1 MIERYNRKTAGSKR
15 FTAQYRRHLADP
27 RVAAGFRL
35 EWKEIVYPIVAVRSS
50 GSKIWDVDGNEYI
63 DLVNGYGPIMFGHA
77 PEFVTRAIREQL
89 EHGYETGPQSPLA
102 GKVADLICEFTG
114 MDRVTFCN
122 TGSEAV
128 TAALRV
134 ARTITA
140 RDKIVLFTGAYH
152 GMFDE
157 VVVKGV
163 KGPNGLRS
171 LPVAPGIPR
180 GKVENVTVLDYG
192 TPEALSYIEAHANE
206 LAAVLVEPVQ
216 SRHPALRPIEFLKQ
230 VRRITEQSGTALI
243 FDEVV
248 TGFRVHPGGCQ
259 ALFGI
264 KADLATYGK
273 VLAGGMPIG
282 VLAGSAAFMDAL
294 DGGMWNYGDES
305 YPETGVTFFAGT
317 FVRHPLAMAA
327 TWAVLNHLKN
337 AGSDLWTQLENKTV
351 RMADALNAF
360 LQERQVPA
368 HVDTFGSIAALTF
381 PAELTHAGLLYYYS
395 RERGLHVQEG
405 FPLFLTTAHSDEDIA
420 RVVEAFKE
428 SILEMQAAG
437 FLPGATSTALS
448 ANGHAGPSI
457 AYTNGHGRFAEGNLQ
472 APIAPI
478 ANTTPGESSGPRRA
492 PVTESQL
499 EILLAAKISDEA
511 SCAFNESFT
520 LKLRG
525 ELDLQVL
532 SKALNTVIARHDALR
547 ASFSEDNQ
555 YQEFANEL
563 VLNPSLDDLSALGEV
578 TRRAWIEKIAED
590 EARTPFDLNHGPMVR
605 VRLIKLDEREHH
617 LMFTSHHS
625 VCDGWST
632 NVILDE
638 LSRSYSA
645 MHKGETCKLP
655 QAMSFSVYAE
665 AQRQHFTSP
674 QCESTEKYWLEQF
687 KRPVP
692 QLDLPLD
699 RPRPSVRSNKGA
711 TRRRHVSSEIHQAV
725 KKAGAQHKCTLFATL
740 LAGFQALLGRLSG
753 QDDIVV
759 GIPAAGQSILEDATL
774 VGHCVNFLPVRADL
788 SSDPSMSEFLGQ
800 VRRTLLDAYEH
811 QNYTYGRLIQKLAIQ
826 RDPSRLPLLE
836 VQFNLERVGAGMSFS
851 GLEVEVDPNSKA
863 FVNQDLFLNVIESD
877 AGLVL
882 DCDYN
887 AGLFDAATIDRWLG
901 HYETLLKGIA
911 ADAEQPLSR
920 LPLLSEAETRLITVK
935 WNDTQSDYPS
945 ELCVHQ
951 LFEEQARR
959 TPEAIAVVCEDAQLT
974 YAQLNEKAD
983 QLAAYLTELGVGS
996 GSLVGVFVERSVE
1009 MIVALMGVLKA
1020 GAAYVPMDPTYPAS
1034 RIAFVLED
1042 AKASV
1047 LLTQEKLIGLL
1058 PTSDARVVCLDTDWD
1073 TIVRAKQGRIPVSLG
1088 SEELAYVIYTSGS
1101 TGKPKGVEIPHR
1113 AVVNLLC
1120 SMRKKPGIK
1129 SSDVLL
1135 AVTTLS
1141 FDIAALEMFLPL
1153 CVGARV
1159 VVVSRA
1165 TASDGSQLLAQ
1176 LLNSKAT
1183 LIQAT
1188 PVTFRLLIEAGWS
1201 WTPALT
1207 VLCGGEALPRELANQ
1222 LLERSES
1229 VWNMYGPTETTIWS
1243 SAGKIAASDGPVT
1256 IALPIDNTQF
1266 YVLDARGQQAP
1277 IGKVGELYIGGAGL
1291 ARGYYNRPDLTAEKF
1306 VDGLLPDKPQA
1317 RLYRT
1322 GDMVRQLADGA
1333 LQFLGRADNQI
1344 KLRGFRIE
1352 LGEIEGTLLQ
1362 HPAIRL
1368 AVVSVHEDA
1377 SGHKRLIAY
1386 LVTEDQAVTVAS
1398 MREFLLGK
1406 LPDYMVPSA
1415 VVLLDAMP
1423 LTPNG
1428 KVDRS
1433 ALHPPDALRAAAAKQ
1448 FTAPRTAQEKTMA
1461 DIWASVLRL
1470 DHVGITDDLFE
1481 LGADS
1486 LHIFQIAARAN
1497 KEGIRIA
1504 PALFL
1509 KHRTIGE
1516 LVAQIGGGDV
1526 EVRALRE
1533 MPVIAKVSRE
1543 KYRVQRSALQNELGR
1558 RNGSA

>member
-1 MIERYNRKTAGSKR
+1 M
-15 FTAQYRRHLADP
+15 
-27 RVAAGFRL
+27 
-35 EWKEIVYPIVAVRSS
+35 
-50 GSKIWDVDGNEYI
+50 
-63 DLVNGYGPIMFGHA
+63 
-77 PEFVTRAIREQL
+77 
-89 EHGYETGPQSPLA
+89 
-102 GKVADLICEFTG
+102 
-114 MDRVTFCN
+114 
-122 TGSEAV
+122 
-128 TAALRV
+128 
-134 ARTITA
+134 
-140 RDKIVLFTGAYH
+140 
-152 GMFDE
+152 
-157 VVVKGV
+157 
-163 KGPNGLRS
+163 
-171 LPVAPGIPR
+171 
-180 GKVENVTVLDYG
+180 
-192 TPEALSYIEAHANE
+192 
-206 LAAVLVEPVQ
+206 
-216 SRHPALRPIEFLKQ
+216 
-230 VRRITEQSGTALI
+230 
-243 FDEVV
+243 
-248 TGFRVHPGGCQ
+248 
-259 ALFGI
+259 
-264 KADLATYGK
+264 
-273 VLAGGMPIG
+273 
-282 VLAGSAAFMDAL
+282 
-294 DGGMWNYGDES
+294 
-305 YPETGVTFFAGT
+305 
-317 FVRHPLAMAA
+317 
-327 TWAVLNHLKN
+327 
-337 AGSDLWTQLENKTV
+337 
-351 RMADALNAF
+351 
-360 LQERQVPA
+360 
-368 HVDTFGSIAALTF
+368 
-381 PAELTHAGLLYYYS
+381 
-395 RERGLHVQEG
+395 HVQEG

-1020 GAAYVPMDPTYPAS
+1020 GAAYVPMDPDLSSFANCLCAGRCESICAADSGKTY
-1034 RIAFVLED
+1034 R
-1042 AKASV
+1042 
-1047 LLTQEKLIGLL
+1047 
-1058 PTSDARVVCLDTDWD
+1058 
-1073 TIVRAKQGRIPVSLG
+1073 
-1088 SEELAYVIYTSGS
+1088 
-1101 TGKPKGVEIPHR
+1101 
-1113 AVVNLLC
+1113 
-1120 SMRKKPGIK
+1120 
-1129 SSDVLL
+1129 
-1135 AVTTLS
+1135 
-1141 FDIAALEMFLPL
+1141 
-1153 CVGARV
+1153 
-1159 VVVSRA
+1159 
-1165 TASDGSQLLAQ
+1165 
-1176 LLNSKAT
+1176 
-1183 LIQAT
+1183 
-1188 PVTFRLLIEAGWS
+1188 
-1201 WTPALT
+1201 TPADFRRPR
-1207 VLCGGEALPRELANQ
+1207 GLP
-1222 LLERSES
+1222 
-1229 VWNMYGPTETTIWS
+1229 
-1243 SAGKIAASDGPVT
+1243 
-1256 IALPIDNTQF
+1256 
-1266 YVLDARGQQAP
+1266 
-1277 IGKVGELYIGGAGL
+1277 
-1291 ARGYYNRPDLTAEKF
+1291 
-1306 VDGLLPDKPQA
+1306 
-1317 RLYRT
+1317 
-1322 GDMVRQLADGA
+1322 
-1333 LQFLGRADNQI
+1333 
-1344 KLRGFRIE
+1344 
-1352 LGEIEGTLLQ
+1352 
-1362 HPAIRL
+1362 
-1368 AVVSVHEDA
+1368 
-1377 SGHKRLIAY
+1377 
-1386 LVTEDQAVTVAS
+1386 
-1398 MREFLLGK
+1398 
-1406 LPDYMVPSA
+1406 
-1415 VVLLDAMP
+1415 
-1423 LTPNG
+1423 
-1428 KVDRS
+1428 
-1433 ALHPPDALRAAAAKQ
+1433 
-1448 FTAPRTAQEKTMA
+1448 
-1461 DIWASVLRL
+1461 
-1470 DHVGITDDLFE
+1470 
-1481 LGADS
+1481 
-1486 LHIFQIAARAN
+1486 
-1497 KEGIRIA
+1497 
-1504 PALFL
+1504 
-1509 KHRTIGE
+1509 
-1516 LVAQIGGGDV
+1516 
-1526 EVRALRE
+1526 
-1533 MPVIAKVSRE
+1533 
-1543 KYRVQRSALQNELGR
+1543 
-1558 RNGSA
+1558 